1 MLGNP
6 YLFYLRHVVLCSIGS
21 TSGFGNS
28 GLKPSGKPV
37 CVITGTTSGLGRETA
52 RALLIDGK
60 YEVVMGCRNVDK
72 MQQVANE
79 EGFNDLPGTYKILPL
94 DLGSFDS
101 TR

>member
-1 MLGNP
+1 M
-6 YLFYLRHVVLCSIGS
+6 I
-21 TSGFGNS
+21 GFGNS
-28 GLKPSGKPV
+28 GGKSSGRKPV

-60 YEVVMGCRNVDK
+60 YEVVMACRNVDK